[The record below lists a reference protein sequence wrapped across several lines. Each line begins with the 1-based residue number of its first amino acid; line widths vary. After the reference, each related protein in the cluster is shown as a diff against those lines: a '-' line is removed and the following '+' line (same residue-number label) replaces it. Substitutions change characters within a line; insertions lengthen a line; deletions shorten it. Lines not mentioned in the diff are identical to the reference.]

1 MKNNISSV
9 TSKKLFPAV
18 SQYEIWLADIPVM
31 ENSHIQNGRRPVV
44 IVSNDLANAN
54 SPVVTVVPLTAR
66 LYKLHLPTHVYLWGQ
81 GLDRASIALCEQVMA
96 LDKPRLLRRVGVID
110 KSFDR
115 LSICHALSIQ
125 LGLDNQMKIAAA

>member
-44 IVSNDLANAN
+44 IVSNDMANAN

-66 LYKLHLPTHVYLWGQ
+66 LRKLHLPTHVYLWGQ

-96 LDKPRLLRRVGVID
+96 LDKTHLLRRMGIVH
-110 KSFDR
+110 KAYDR
-115 LSICHALSIQ
+115 MAIRHALTVQ
-125 LGLDNQMKIAAA
+125 LGMAVHAEIVA

>member
-9 TSKKLFPAV
+9 TPKKLFPAV

-44 IVSNDLANAN
+44 IVSNDLANTN

-66 LYKLHLPTHVYLWGQ
+66 LRKLLLPTHVYLWGQ

-96 LDKPRLLRRVGVID
+96 LDKTHLLRRMGIVH
-110 KSFDR
+110 KAYDR
-115 LSICHALSIQ
+115 MALRHALAIQ
-125 LGLDNQMKIAAA
+125 LGMEAQTEIVA